1 MASSLKDL
9 DDIDDFKEWR
19 LETAGAE
26 LHSFLQRCIGLY
38 ESPGRGFSQPTTFSE
53 SHARIFSL
61 LTGAVLDI
69 LRTNRPAKG
78 IRMLQSECSD
88 DASVT
93 LTLSVAAFDDG
104 GSAGFSLLT
113 RASQFCEVRRHE
125 DLIRIVARV
134 TGRSLRGA
142 FDDGLT
148 ENPTG

>member
-1 MASSLKDL
+1 LTDL

-26 LHSFLQRCIGLY
+26 LHSVLQRCVDLF
-38 ESPGRGFSQPTTFSE
+38 ESPGRGSQSTMFSE
-53 SHARIFSL
+53 SHARIVSL

-69 LRTNRPAKG
+69 LRTNRAAKG
-78 IRMLQSECSD
+78 MRMLHSECLD
-88 DASVT
+88 DSSVT
-93 LTLSVAAFDDG
+93 LTLTVAAFDDR

-125 DLIRIVARV
+125 DLVRIVARI

-148 ENPTG
+148 EQPTG